1 MNKENKKDE
10 NVKIKKAV
18 KQIKNMRD
26 GKIYQCQLCDRSF
39 DRPWVLRGHMRMHTG
54 EKPFKC
60 LFKSCSKQFADRSN
74 LRAHQRTKGHHNWEY
89 RCSQCTKA
97 FSQLSYLNRH
107 SLQACRK
114 FLKNSR
120 K

>member
-1 MNKENKKDE
+1 
-10 NVKIKKAV
+10 
-18 KQIKNMRD
+18 MRD